1 MEAYAEQLAQN
12 IPTPD
17 TGSVREYSYQIL
29 QPLFAMLTTTTA
41 GTAVTGLIA
50 EAQLDV
56 NLAEAFREQFI
67 KSRRAATRTI
77 LERGVNRGELRPDLE
92 LVIDAIYGSV
102 WYRLLLK
109 HAPLDDAFAEEL
121 VNFLIAGILL

>member
-1 MEAYAEQLAQN
+1 LYKILL
-12 IPTPD
+12 
-17 TGSVREYSYQIL
+17 QI
-29 QPLFAMLTTTTA
+29 FAMLTTTTA

-50 EAQLDV
+50 ETQLDV

-67 KSRRAATRTI
+67 KSRRAATHTI